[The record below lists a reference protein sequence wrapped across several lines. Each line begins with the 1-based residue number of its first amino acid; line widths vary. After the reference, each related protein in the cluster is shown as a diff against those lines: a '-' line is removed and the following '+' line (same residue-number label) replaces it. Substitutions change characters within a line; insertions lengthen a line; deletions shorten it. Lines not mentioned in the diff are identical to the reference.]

1 MASKRAGVD
10 TAKIHLQVLGQ
21 ERELSF
27 AVGIGPRP
35 VTDLLQP
42 ARELANRISQI
53 AVEHVEAEGKQV
65 SCKMGCG
72 ACCRQIVPISGVEA
86 ASIAA
91 VVASLPKPRQD
102 EVRRRFAAAA
112 ARMEAEGLL
121 NPRAKKG
128 RQALISTAAPGES
141 PWEDVS
147 KRYFKLQIDCP
158 FLVDESCGI
167 YEERPLVC
175 REYHVTTPSTWC
187 DELSSEVESV
197 PRPARMGEVLTDTVN
212 ALLGTKAQMIPLTLA
227 LEWTSVHAGT
237 LRRIKDGEAMFWS
250 LLEHMEMEESPSRSQ
265 E

>member
-1 MASKRAGVD
+1 MAPKSAGVD

-21 ERELSF
+21 DRDLSF
-27 AVGIGPRP
+27 PVGIGQRP

-42 ARELANRISQI
+42 ARELATRIIQI

-65 SCKMGCG
+65 SCKAGCA
-72 ACCRQIVPISGVEA
+72 ACCRHIVPLSGVEA
-86 ASIAA
+86 VSLAA

-102 EVRRRFAAAA
+102 EVRRRFAAAV

-128 RQALISTAAPGES
+128 RQALIGAAAPGES
-141 PWEDVS
+141 AWENVS
-147 KRYFKLQIDCP
+147 KRYFELYIDCP
-158 FLVDESCGI
+158 FLKDEACSI

-175 REYHVTTPSTWC
+175 REYQVTTPAARC
-187 DELSSEVESV
+187 AELSSEVEAV

-212 ALLGTKAQMIPLTLA
+212 ALLGTKSPMIPLPLA
-227 LEWTSVHAGT
+227 LEWTSAHAAP
-237 LRRIKDGEAMFWS
+237 LRRLKEGEAMFWS
-250 LLEHMEMEESPSRSQ
+250 LLEHMETEEIRSQ

>member
-1 MASKRAGVD
+1 MASKHAAVD

-21 ERELSF
+21 DRELSF
-27 AVGIGPRP
+27 PVGIGPRP

-65 SCKMGCG
+65 SCKAGCG

-86 ASIAA
+86 VSIAA

-102 EVRRRFAAAA
+102 EVRRRFAAAVA
-112 ARMEAEGLL
+112 TMEAQGLL
-121 NPRAKKG
+121 DPKAKKG
-128 RQALISTAAPGES
+128 RQALLSTAPPGES
-141 PWEDVS
+141 AWENVS
-147 KRYFKLQIDCP
+147 ERYFALQVACP

-187 DELSSEVESV
+187 AKLSSEVESV
-197 PRPARMGEVLTDTVN
+197 PRPARMGEVLTATVN
-212 ALLGTKAQMIPLTLA
+212 ALLGTKSLMIPLTLA
-227 LEWTSVHAGT
+227 LEWMGAHAGT
-237 LRRIKDGEAMFWS
+237 LRRVKDGEAMFWS
-250 LLEHMEMEESPSRSQ
+250 LLEHMETEEPPARSQ